1 MIVIETDQAVA
12 AKVMVKSIYHE
23 MKREKETI
31 QLETTIEKMMAREMK
46 ERVKE
51 MARKMKGMVK
61 EMVRNMKGMVKEMVR
76 KMKEIVKEMVME
88 TQMET

>member
-1 MIVIETDQAVA
+1 M
-12 AKVMVKSIYHE
+12 MVKLIYHE
-23 MKREKETI
+23 MKRDKETI

-61 EMVRNMKGMVKEMVR
+61 EMVMETQM
-76 KMKEIVKEMVME
+76 VKEMVME
-88 TQMET
+88 REMVKEMKFQQRRMSKLDLKS